1 MAVKTEKDLPE
12 FHRANWLKSMSAMQL
27 KNYGYAI
34 QLLQTILKSH
44 PEFLSARQLLRKA
57 AIAKTSGKKGLLAG
71 FSVSTISALKLQNRL
86 GKEPQGTESKDKKE
100 QEKALKQRE
109 ERKARAIELLDDI
122 ESSLISEPNNAQLNH
137 LHKEGAIV
145 ADMPETAAFAL
156 ETIHKASPK
165 DTNVMHEF
173 AKHHMKFGAPAE
185 AEELYKLI
193 LTITPN
199 DLAAIKGSKDASAAS
214 SMKTGGWDK
223 GESTYRDL
231 IKDKDQAVA
240 LEQQSRVV
248 RSEEMIDNL
257 LAELH
262 AKAEAEGEN
271 CTVDTA
277 RRIAELHEQ
286 REDWEN
292 ATNWFNY
299 AASLSNNSDMALV
312 RKASDLQIRQFDLA
326 IDAREQFIEANPG
339 TPESEGYAA
348 ELESLKKQRA
358 DLALEAARS
367 RVDQNPTDLQL
378 RFELGE
384 ILVDLEN
391 WQEAI
396 PELQKARQ
404 NPNVRMRAMSLLG
417 QCFTARGMLDL
428 AAKTLSDAVSELLV
442 MDAVKKDVIYNLGLV
457 YEKMGDAQKTVDC
470 MKQIYEVDYGYRDV
484 AKRVESS
491 Y

>member
-12 FHRANWLKSMSAMQL
+12 FHRANWLKAMSAVQL

-34 QLLQTILKSH
+34 QLLQTVLKSH

-57 AIAKTSGKKGLLAG
+57 SVAKVAGKKSLLAG
-71 FSVSTISALKLQNRL
+71 LSVASFSSIKFQAQIKKDAIGALDAIEKSLES
-86 GKEPQGTESKDKKE
+86 EPQN
-100 QEKALKQRE
+100 
-109 ERKARAIELLDDI
+109 
-122 ESSLISEPNNAQLNH
+122 PQLNQ
-137 LHKEGAIV
+137 LLKDA
-145 ADMPETAAFAL
+145 ALAANMPDVAAFAL
-156 ETIHKASPK
+156 DTILEASPK
-165 DTNVMHEF
+165 DTKVMHEL
-173 AKHHMKFGAPAE
+173 AKHHMKFGAPAK
-185 AEELYKLI
+185 AADIYQRI

-199 DLAAIKGSKDASAAS
+199 DLAAVKGAKDAAAAS
-214 SMKTGGWDK
+214 SMQSGGWDK
-223 GESTYRDL
+223 EETTYRDL

-262 AKAEAEGEN
+262 AKAEAEPGI
-271 CTVDTA
+271 VDTA
-277 RRIAELHEQ
+277 RRIAELYEQ
-286 REDWEN
+286 KEDWEN
-292 ATNWFNY
+292 ATSWFSY

-312 RKASDLQIRQFDLA
+312 RKASDLQLRQFDLA
-326 IDAREQFIEANPG
+326 IDAREQFIAANPG

-348 ELESLKKQRA
+348 ELGPLKKQRA
-358 DLALEAARS
+358 EIALEAARS
-367 RVDQNPTDLQL
+367 RVEQNPTDLQL

-384 ILVDLEN
+384 ILTDLGN

-428 AAKTLSDAVSELLV
+428 AAKTLSDAVAELMV
-442 MDAVKKDVIYNLGLV
+442 MDAVKKDAIYNLGLV
-457 YEKMGDAQKTVDC
+457 YEKMGDAEKSVDC

-484 AKRVESS
+484 ANRVESS